1 MKRILHIVKDPN
13 NEKPFELIRS
23 QAQGGTRPE
32 VRLVLIQEAVRLH
45 SDFFA
50 EFQADF
56 PAAIYVLEEDL
67 RERGLSSPY
76 SKIDYSSLLDL
87 IFNSESVVNW

>member
-23 QAQGGTRPE
+23 QVKGGIQTE
-32 VRLVLIQEAVRLH
+32 VQLVLIQEAVKLH
-45 SDFFA
+45 PDS
-50 EFQADF
+50 
-56 PAAIYVLEEDL
+56 PAAVYVLEEDL

-76 SKIDYSSLLDL
+76 PKIDYSRLLDL
-87 IFNSESVVNW
+87 IFNSESVINW